1 MKNQPLQICNA
12 TIEPG
17 EYLTLALPIPELY
30 TCAPMYIPIHVMHGK
45 KPGPCLLICAA
56 IYGDQ
61 INGIEIIQRLLSKAN
76 ALKRLK
82 GTLIAIPVI
91 NVYGLINRSRLLP
104 DGRDLNQSFPG
115 SETGSLAARLAHIF
129 ATEILTKATHCID
142 LHSGQIN
149 RNYFPQIHA
158 NLYKPGVAEMAKAFP
173 VPVIIDTSDRPKA
186 GSLYQTAQDNN
197 IPVVVYTAGEALRF
211 DESAIRVGLKGII
224 NVMREIGMLRKPSKK
239 RIKHMEPLVS
249 HSSMWVKSPKSGINQ
264 STTKIGDQIEKGD
277 CLSVIIDPFGSK
289 QEYKVLAPQGGIII
303 GLNELPLVN
312 EGEPLFQLTTFES
325 QELT

>member
-1 MKNQPLQICNA
+1 MKNPPLQICNA

-17 EYLTLALPIPELY
+17 EYLTLALPIPLLY

-45 KPGPCLLICAA
+45 KPGPCLLVCAA
-56 IYGDQ
+56 IYGDEL
-61 INGIEIIQRLLSKAN
+61 NSIEIIQRLLSKAN

-104 DGRDLNQSFPG
+104 DSRDLNQSFPG

-129 ATEILTKATHCID
+129 ATEILSKATHCID

-158 NLYKPGVAEMAKAFP
+158 NLYKPGVEEMAKAFP
-173 VPVIIDTSDRPKA
+173 VPVIIDTSGKQKA

-224 NVMREIGMLRKPSKK
+224 NVMRELGMLRKPSRKK
-239 RIKHMEPLVS
+239 IKHMEPLVS
-249 HSSMWVKSPKSGINQ
+249 RSSTWIKSPKSGINQ
-264 STTKIGDQIEKGD
+264 SLKKIGDQIEEGD
-277 CLSVIIDPFGSK
+277 CLSMIIDPFGSK
-289 QEYKVLAPQGGIII
+289 QEYKVLAPQSGIII
-303 GLNELPLVN
+303 GLNDLPLVN
-312 EGEPLFQLTTFES
+312 EGEPLFQVASFEP
-325 QELT
+325 QELV

>member
-45 KPGPCLLICAA
+45 KPGPCLLVCAA
-56 IYGDQ
+56 IYGDEL
-61 INGIEIIQRLLSKAN
+61 NGIEIIQRLLSKAN

-82 GTLIAIPVI
+82 GTLITIPVI

-104 DGRDLNQSFPG
+104 DSRDLNENFPG

-129 ATEILTKATHCID
+129 TTEILTKATHCIE

-149 RNYFPQIHA
+149 RYYFPQIQA
-158 NLYKPGVAEMAKAFP
+158 NLHKPGVTEMAKAFP
-173 VPVIIDTSDRPKA
+173 VPVIIDTSGTQKQ
-186 GSLYQTAQDNN
+186 GSLYQTAQDNE
-197 IPVVVYTAGEALRF
+197 IPIVAYTAGEALRF
-211 DESAIRVGLKGII
+211 DESAIRIGLKGII
-224 NVMREIGMLRKPSKK
+224 NIMREIDMLRKPSRK

-249 HSSMWVKSPKSGINQ
+249 RYSTWIKSPKSGINQ
-264 STTKIGDQIEKGD
+264 ALKKIGDQIKESD
-277 CLSVIIDPFGSK
+277 CLAVIIDPFGSK
-289 QEYKVLAPQGGIII
+289 QEYKVLAPQSGIII
-303 GLNELPLVN
+303 GVNDLPLVN
-312 EGEPLFQLTTFES
+312 EGDPLFQIATFEP
-325 QELT
+325 QELA